1 MEKST
6 WRYIPQRK
14 IGIKLYKASNNF
26 NTGKHSFCGCGRN
39 EEDFPA
45 PGFKITEGGPQ
56 EGIEGKRSVYDG
68 YKSFAA
74 HTSLERK
81 ADFFFAA
88 LYIFL

>member
-1 MEKST
+1 MEVHTTAKNRHKT
-6 WRYIPQRK
+6 IQGFQQFQHRK
-14 IGIKLYKASNNF
+14 ALF
-26 NTGKHSFCGCGRN
+26 LRCGRN

-81 ADFFFAA
+81 ATSFFAA